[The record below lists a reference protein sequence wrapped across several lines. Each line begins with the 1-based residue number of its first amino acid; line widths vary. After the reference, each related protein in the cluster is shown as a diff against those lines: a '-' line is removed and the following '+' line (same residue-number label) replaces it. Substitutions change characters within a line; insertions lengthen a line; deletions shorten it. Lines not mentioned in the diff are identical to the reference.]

1 MKKIIITE
9 SEKNRILGLHSFNK
23 KIVKE
28 STVKDIQSI
37 LVQNKG
43 YNLGQSGVNKDGVDG
58 IVGNKTLTAIE
69 DFLNKSTPIS
79 GETPVADV
87 EPIQP
92 LPAQQ
97 VAPETPQLAVTP
109 EVPAQ
114 PQSIA
119 PTEPVVQPKEKKKLF
134 QRFRRDSKPT
144 PDVNVQ
150 IPPSVEAKKGL

>member
-79 GETPVADV
+79 NETPVADV
-87 EPIQP
+87 EPSP
-92 LPAQQ
+92 SQQ
-97 VAPETPQLAVTP
+97 VAPETTQWSVTP